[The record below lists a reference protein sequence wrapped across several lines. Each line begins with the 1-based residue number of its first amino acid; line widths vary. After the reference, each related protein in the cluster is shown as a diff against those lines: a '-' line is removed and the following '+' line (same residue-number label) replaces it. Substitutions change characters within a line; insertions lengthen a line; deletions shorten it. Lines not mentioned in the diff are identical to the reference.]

1 MHYFV
6 SDIHLGSGDKG
17 EQRRVERLFLDFL
30 AKIENDAE
38 TLFLVGDI
46 FDFWFEYKQVV
57 PKGFVRVLGR
67 LAELSDKG
75 VRIVMLTGNHDMWV
89 GNYLTEEC
97 GVEVYTKPI
106 FEVVA
111 GKRLFLAHGDNMKIN
126 GQPLLRL
133 MNAVFRSKIARVL
146 FSWIVHPDLALKFGH
161 WWSGKSRKSHKHKD
175 GRMSVDRLDSLV
187 EYAREHK
194 RVCGDVEAYIF
205 GHMHLPHRHTDA
217 DLDVLFMSSWSGRKA
232 TYVTMDADSKLELKT
247 FDIDETISGVAE

>member
-1 MHYFV
+1 MV
-6 SDIHLGSGDKG
+6 SEDVTQIYL
-17 EQRRVERLFLDFL
+17 L
-30 AKIENDAE
+30 
-38 TLFLVGDI
+38 GDI
-46 FDFWFEYKQVV
+46 FDFWFEYKRVI

-67 LAELSDKG
+67 LAELTDRG
-75 VRIVMLTGNHDMWV
+75 VRVVFFTGNHDMWCRD
-89 GNYLTEEC
+89 YLTKEC
-97 GVEVYTKPI
+97 GIEVYTNPRVM
-106 FEVVA
+106 EVGGRV
-111 GKRLFLAHGDNMKIN
+111 LHIAHGDNMNIGN
-126 GQPLLRL
+126 QPLLRL
-133 MNAVFRSKIARVL
+133 MNRMFSSASLRWL
-146 FSWIVHPDLALKFGH
+146 FSWFIHPDVALKFGH

-175 GRMSVDRLDSLV
+175 GKMSVDRLDSLV